1 MNQTIKLIIADD
13 HPVFRDG
20 LYGVLKRQDFIS
32 KISQAS
38 DGTEVIRFLESENY
52 DVVLMDIKML
62 PMNGVQA
69 TEIIRNRFP
78 EVKIIALSMFGE
90 ERFINEMITK
100 GASGYL
106 LKNSNK
112 SEIVQAIKS
121 VDLGNTNIKKKKAE
135 FIVDKLN
142 GKSNIEKENTAF
154 MGERLREI
162 IFLIC
167 HEKTSKEIAAM
178 MKISHRTIDD
188 CRGEIMKL
196 TNSKSTIGVLKFA
209 IQNGIMD
216 DVLLKGKY
224 GL

>member
-38 DGTEVIRFLESENY
+38 DGTEVIRFLESEKY

-121 VDLGNTNIKKKKAE
+121 VVRGNSYFSEEVAE

>member
-100 GASGYL
+100 G
-106 LKNSNK
+106 
-112 SEIVQAIKS
+112 
-121 VDLGNTNIKKKKAE
+121 
-135 FIVDKLN
+135 
-142 GKSNIEKENTAF
+142 
-154 MGERLREI
+154 
-162 IFLIC
+162 
-167 HEKTSKEIAAM
+167 
-178 MKISHRTIDD
+178 
-188 CRGEIMKL
+188 
-196 TNSKSTIGVLKFA
+196 
-209 IQNGIMD
+209 
-216 DVLLKGKY
+216 
-224 GL
+224 

>member
-1 MNQTIKLIIADD
+1 
-13 HPVFRDG
+13 
-20 LYGVLKRQDFIS
+20 
-32 KISQAS
+32 
-38 DGTEVIRFLESENY
+38 
-52 DVVLMDIKML
+52 ML

-121 VDLGNTNIKKKKAE
+121 VVRGNSYFSEEVAE

>member
-32 KISQAS
+32 KIVQAS
-38 DGTEVIRFLESENY
+38 DGTEVIRFLESEKY

-121 VDLGNTNIKKKKAE
+121 VVRGNSYFSEEVAE

>member
-112 SEIVQAIKS
+112 SEIVQASKG
-121 VDLGNTNIKKKKAE
+121 VVRGN
-135 FIVDKLN
+135 
-142 GKSNIEKENTAF
+142 S
-154 MGERLREI
+154 
-162 IFLIC
+162 
-167 HEKTSKEIAAM
+167 
-178 MKISHRTIDD
+178 
-188 CRGEIMKL
+188 
-196 TNSKSTIGVLKFA
+196 
-209 IQNGIMD
+209 
-216 DVLLKGKY
+216 
-224 GL
+224 

>member
-121 VDLGNTNIKKKKAE
+121 VVRGNSYFSEEVAE

-188 CRGEIMKL
+188 CRVDIMIL

>member
-13 HPVFRDG
+13 HPFFRDG

-121 VDLGNTNIKKKKAE
+121 VVRGNSYFSEEVAE

>member
-121 VDLGNTNIKKKKAE
+121 VVRGNSYFSEEVAE